1 MVVGSTVRLRPVS
14 ERDLLHFLR
23 WFNDPDVIEYLDL
36 TLPLTEV
43 AEREWLDSLE
53 ERSDI
58 RVFVIERLRDRVPI
72 GTIGLNTIDPRHRH
86 ALLGLTV
93 GEKLEWGKGFGTD
106 AVRALLAFSFGAL
119 GLHKV
124 SLHVHADHVPAI
136 RVYEKCGFRRE
147 GFLRREKL
155 RRGEYVDELVMAI
168 LEEEWEQPRATE
180 LIPDPVPVAP

>member
-1 MVVGSTVRLRPVS
+1 MVVGSKVRLRPVVQ
-14 ERDLLHFLR
+14 RDILKFLR

-43 AEREWLDSLE
+43 AEREWLESLA
-53 ERSDI
+53 ERRDI
-58 RVFVIERLRDRVPI
+58 LVFVIERLEDRSAI
-72 GTIGLNTIDPRHRH
+72 GTIGLNTIDGRHRH

-93 GEKLEWGKGFGTD
+93 GEKDEWGKGFGTD
-106 AVRALLAFSFGAL
+106 AVRAILAYAFGSL
-119 GLHKV
+119 DLHKI
-124 SLHVHADHVPAI
+124 SLHVHADHLPAI

-168 LEEEWEQPRATE
+168 LKDEWEQPRVTE
-180 LIPDPVPVAP
+180 LAPEPVLLVP